1 MRYLVVVQ
9 RDVTCGEI
17 EPQLAEEARDA
28 GDGPWDGDPDEVH
41 HQEVSKVI
49 ACGDTREVARAVREN
64 PGWTVWE
71 VTPRGIVQRA
81 IVQKR
86 DGGVC
91 YDVEVC

>member
-9 RDVTCGEI
+9 RDVTVGEI
-17 EPQLAEEARDA
+17 EPQLEAEALDA
-28 GDGPWDGDPDEVH
+28 GDTPWGGDPDEVH

-49 ACGDTREVARAVREN
+49 ACETTREVAKAVREN
-64 PGWTVWE
+64 PGWSLWE

-86 DGGVC
+86 DGGFC
-91 YDVEVC
+91 YDVEVS

>member
-1 MRYLVVVQ
+1 MRYLVIVQ
-9 RDVTCGEI
+9 RDVYCHEI
-17 EPQLAEEARDA
+17 WGPECE
-28 GDGPWDGDPDEVH
+28 GDEDHVGLDPDSVH

-49 ACGDTREVARAVREN
+49 ACETTQEVARAVREN

-86 DGGVC
+86 DGRMV
-91 YDVEVC
+91 YDVEVS

>member
-17 EPQLAEEARDA
+17 EPQLQAVAEDS
-28 GDGPWDGDPDEVH
+28 GDTPWGGDPDEVH

-49 ACGDTREVARAVREN
+49 ACETTREVAKAVREN
-64 PGWTVWE
+64 PGWSVWE
-71 VTPRGIVQRA
+71 VTPRGIVSRA
-81 IVQKR
+81 IVHKM
-86 DGGVC
+86 DGSFT

>member
-9 RDVTCGEI
+9 RDVTNGEI
-17 EPQLAEEARDA
+17 EPQLQAVAEDS
-28 GDGPWDGDPDEVH
+28 GDHPWGGDPDEVH
-41 HQEVSKVI
+41 HQEVCAVI
-49 ACGDTREVARAVREN
+49 ACETTREVAKAVREN

-71 VTPRGIVQRA
+71 VTPRGIRQRA

-91 YDVEVC
+91 YDVEIS